1 MKIVKFLWKQ
11 NNNEMYGFQ
20 AENVVCGYQVYK
32 NATWEEVKWGDQ
44 VLTDLETNER
54 LIEIDR

>member
-11 NNNEMYGFQ
+11 NNNETYDFQ
-20 AENVVCGYQVYK
+20 AENAVCGYQVYK
-32 NATWEEVKWGDQ
+32 NATWEEVKSGGQ

>member
-1 MKIVKFLWKQ
+1 MKFLWKQ
-11 NNNEMYGFQ
+11 NNNETYGFQ